1 MEKKYYTNERN
12 AQILISLLKQYNIKK
27 IIASPG
33 SSNKGFVGSVQQDP
47 WFEMYSC
54 VDERSAAYLACGLSA
69 ETKEPVVLTCTG
81 ATASRNYLPGLTEAY
96 YRKLPVLA
104 VTSHRGDFSIGHLID
119 QTIDRRQRPNDIA
132 VEGVTLPFVNSDDDE
147 HYCMIE
153 ANKALAALT
162 LNGGGP
168 VHINLFTAYSTDFSV
183 KVLPLA
189 KKIKRYT
196 IFDKLPE
203 LSEKGRIAIFVG
215 SHNDFSERE
224 INAIENFC
232 SSNNAVVFCDH
243 TSGYRGKYSIN
254 LELVCCQKHYKSINT
269 DINLLIH
276 IGEVTGC
283 YHPNGKRVWRVS
295 EDGAFRDPFR
305 ALDSVFMMPE
315 FAFFEHYS
323 RIGEN
328 NDQYL
333 NSCKEEYEYAVSQ
346 LPELPFGNAWIAQ
359 KYISKLPKGTQ
370 LHLGIYNSLRSWNFF
385 RLPENVFGKCNVGGF
400 GIDGGV
406 STLIG
411 ASFAN
416 PTKLY
421 FGVFGDL
428 AFFYDMNVLGNRH
441 VGKNI
446 RLMIINNGRGTE
458 FRLYGHPCAIFGDA
472 ADPYMAAAGHY
483 GQQSPDLLRHFSKDL
498 GFEYLSASSKEEFHV
513 AAEKFYSSE
522 IFDKPIL
529 LEVFT
534 NSKDES
540 DALEIIQNALTDKK
554 MVLKEQCKDVV
565 RKAVPSSILK
575 AVHQFIH

>member
-1 MEKKYYTNERN
+1 MEFF
-12 AQILISLLKQYNIKK
+12 Q
-27 IIASPG
+27 
-33 SSNKGFVGSVQQDP
+33 
-47 WFEMYSC
+47 
-54 VDERSAAYLACGLSA
+54 AA
-69 ETKEPVVLTCTG
+69 
-81 ATASRNYLPGLTEAY
+81 R
-96 YRKLPVLA
+96 
-104 VTSHRGDFSIGHLID
+104 
-119 QTIDRRQRPNDIA
+119 
-132 VEGVTLPFVNSDDDE
+132 
-147 HYCMIE
+147 
-153 ANKALAALT
+153 
-162 LNGGGP
+162 
-168 VHINLFTAYSTDFSV
+168 
-183 KVLPLA
+183 
-189 KKIKRYT
+189 
-196 IFDKLPE
+196 
-203 LSEKGRIAIFVG
+203 
-215 SHNDFSERE
+215 
-224 INAIENFC
+224 
-232 SSNNAVVFCDH
+232 
-243 TSGYRGKYSIN
+243 
-254 LELVCCQKHYKSINT
+254 
-269 DINLLIH
+269 
-276 IGEVTGC
+276 
-283 YHPNGKRVWRVS
+283 
-295 EDGAFRDPFR
+295 
-305 ALDSVFMMPE
+305 
-315 FAFFEHYS
+315 
-323 RIGEN
+323 
-328 NDQYL
+328 
-333 NSCKEEYEYAVSQ
+333 
-346 LPELPFGNAWIAQ
+346 
-359 KYISKLPKGTQ
+359 
-370 LHLGIYNSLRSWNFF
+370 
-385 RLPENVFGKCNVGGF
+385 NVFGKCNVGGF